1 MDDERGPKDPIAAP
15 RRFTPE
21 RSDPPLEPDPGLA
34 DVAPMKSPEAEPLLP
49 RGPARHLTL
58 ERERGLRQR
67 LAARDERA
75 LAELI
80 ESTSP
85 WLLGVAQWMLND
97 SQEAEDV
104 VQDVYVRLWQQ
115 DLSGEAGDG
124 RVVPWLLRVTRTR
137 CIDRLR
143 RRRRRTQHELTLQ
156 GPGAEP
162 SVTPPQE
169 PNEAASPGWHIHRGI
184 HEALATLPS
193 EQQHVLQLAY
203 FAGLS
208 QSEVAEQLQIPLGT
222 VKTRTRLAFAHL
234 RTLLAPMKEWLV

>member
-1 MDDERGPKDPIAAP
+1 MLPHE
-15 RRFTPE
+15 PE
-21 RSDPPLEPDPGLA
+21 PGYS
-34 DVAPMKSPEAEPLLP
+34 DVAPMKSHEAEPLQP

-67 LAARDERA
+67 LVARDEGA

-85 WLLGVAQWMLND
+85 WLLGVAQRMLND

-104 VQDVYVRLWQQ
+104 VQDAYVRLWQQ

-143 RRRRRTQHELTLQ
+143 RRRRRTKHEQVLS

-162 SVTPPQE
+162 PITPPQE

-184 HEALATLPS
+184 HAALATLPA
-193 EQQHVLQLAY
+193 EQQHVVQLAY

-222 VKTRTRLAFAHL
+222 VKTRTRLAFAQL